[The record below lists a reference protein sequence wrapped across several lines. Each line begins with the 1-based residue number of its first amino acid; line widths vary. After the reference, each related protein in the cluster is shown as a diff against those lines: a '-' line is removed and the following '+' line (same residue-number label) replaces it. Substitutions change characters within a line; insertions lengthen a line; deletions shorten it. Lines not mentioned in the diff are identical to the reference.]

1 LNPTPIPVQ
10 AWASWVWRMTETSPC
25 NREKYHRNRDKR
37 VASLRL
43 RPLPPSVSKQWVG
56 LAQIFA
62 GDASMNSRRG
72 TPRGKQNTVNLRRV
86 TGADDHGRLFT
97 ANGLNGGLAVPWPH

>member
-1 LNPTPIPVQ
+1 MVGS
-10 AWASWVWRMTETSPC
+10 ATEHP
-25 NREKYHRNRDKR
+25 Y
-37 VASLRL
+37 
-43 RPLPPSVSKQWVG
+43 G

-72 TPRGKQNTVNLRRV
+72 TPRGEQNTVNLRRV
-86 TGADDHGRLFT
+86 MGADDHGRLFT